1 MVHMNNIFTM
11 KKIKISVTANDLYQ
25 FVMNNQDEDPLVK
38 ECFEIIRIVS
48 FLRCMKFAASNQII
62 WKLIKGGAQKWES
75 IRHEEKMFNY
85 VKVFYSLKNLPVSL
99 NLNLF
104 YSKRSQ
110 KRQFMTSKF
119 LVLSTSNKK

>member
-38 ECFEIIRIVS
+38 ECFEITRIVL
-48 FLRCMKFAASNQII
+48 FLRCMKLAASNQII

-75 IRHEEKMFNY
+75 IRPKEKMFNV
-85 VKVFYSLKNLPVSL
+85 VKVFYSFKNLPVSL
-99 NLNLF
+99 NDWMNLNLF
-104 YSKRSQ
+104 
-110 KRQFMTSKF
+110 
-119 LVLSTSNKK
+119 L